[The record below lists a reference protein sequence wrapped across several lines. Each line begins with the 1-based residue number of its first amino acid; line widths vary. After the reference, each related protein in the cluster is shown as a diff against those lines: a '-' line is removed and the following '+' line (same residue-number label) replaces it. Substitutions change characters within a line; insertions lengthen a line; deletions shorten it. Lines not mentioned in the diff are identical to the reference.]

1 MMALDKAAIL
11 QKAKPRLIE
20 VSVPEW
26 DGTVFLREIT
36 AGQRDQFDA
45 WQLAQT
51 EDTRFRDIR
60 ARLLVMSLAD
70 AEGNLLF
77 SMGEIATVSGFP
89 ASVVNRLWES
99 AIDLNGM
106 RPGGEAEKN

>member
-11 QKAKPRLIE
+11 SRAKLRTIE
-20 VSVPEW
+20 VSIPEW

-51 EDTRFRDIR
+51 DESRFRDIR
-60 ARLLVMSLAD
+60 ARLLILSMAD

-77 SMGEIATVSGFP
+77 NLSDLRTVSDFP
-89 ASVVNRLWES
+89 AGIVNRLWEA

-106 RPGGEAEKN
+106 RPNGEAEKN

>member
-1 MMALDKAAIL
+1 MALDKAAIL
-11 QKAKPRLIE
+11 AKAKPRIIE
-20 VSVPEW
+20 VQVPEW
-26 DGTVFLREIT
+26 DGTVYLREIT

-51 EDTRFRDIR
+51 DDTRFRDIR
-60 ARLLVMSLAD
+60 ARLLVMSLCDAD
-70 AEGNLLF
+70 GNLMF
-77 SMGEIATVSGFP
+77 SISEITTVSDFP